1 MFLAIVFLFLSAQKS
16 SDEVKPQD
24 RGPRPPVLLVDDFY
38 YPPANDTLAY
48 PTCKL
53 TKGFT
58 FATPDNPDEVEGSLL
73 GDYAFLSAMAY
84 ETSAITE
91 FSIEKWLGQPDVLTD
106 QEDFVSKWRQES
118 GTFISPVYFKLFTIN
133 AIPNTAIMSIRGE
146 FCCSL
151 GSRISIHTHVSSNQM

>member
-1 MFLAIVFLFLSAQKS
+1 MLFLAIVFLFLSAQQG

-38 YPPANDTLAY
+38 YPPSNDTLAY

-84 ETSAITE
+84 ETSSITE
-91 FSIEKWLGQPDVLTD
+91 FSIDKWLGQSDIITD
-106 QEDFVSKWRQES
+106 EEDFVSKWRQES
-118 GTFISPVYFKLFTIN
+118 GTSVSPVYFKLFTISLN
-133 AIPNTAIMSIRGE
+133 PKYAIMSIRGKLLH
-146 FCCSL
+146 F
-151 GSRISIHTHVSSNQM
+151 